1 MIIKV
6 DYKPFEVKDLPEL
19 RAMVHALYLADGE
32 PEKMTDDKINH
43 TVAFLSANRGHGEII
58 MLCNGQEVV
67 GYAIL
72 INYWSNEFGGNV
84 LYIDELFVKE
94 AFRNQR
100 IGTDFIHHLI
110 SSGYNNCRALSL
122 EVVGINARAL
132 ALYKRLGFQPAP
144 NHTLRYVVK
153 EVV

>member
-1 MIIKV
+1 MNIS
-6 DYKPFEVKDLPEL
+6 YKPCAAKDLPKL
-19 RAMVHALYLADGE
+19 RAMIHALYMADGE
-32 PEKMTDDKINH
+32 PEKMTDNKIDR
-43 TVAFLSANRGHGEII
+43 TVAFLTTNPGHGEII
-58 MLCNGQEVV
+58 LFCNVSDVV

-94 AFRNQR
+94 AFRNQQ
-100 IGTDFIHHLI
+100 IGTDFINYLI
-110 SSGYNNCRALSL
+110 RTGYNNCRALSL

-132 ALYKRLGFQPAP
+132 ALYRRLGFKPAP

-153 EVV
+153 A